1 MRRIK
6 YISDLYM
13 KIYLNTKNLIIL
25 IAMLFVLAVVSYYN
39 LSLGFDKAEF
49 VFIKDD
55 YIANYLESTSN
66 FLMIL
71 NCVIIPTLFLS
82 ELKEEVNTI
91 NFILIPRVT
100 RVNLNFS
107 KLITSLKIA
116 FYYSLVQVLIIGII
130 PLIWYPNFIFK
141 VTFLKIGIFIIL
153 YSCFNVVLILLMM
166 KIFRIFIIDAI
177 PLIIYLALSFVKE
190 NIKIRKYFPILVI
203 LNQNIENNTPL
214 YILIFLIIFLS
225 IILYFKKIKKTVD
238 ITFCIVYNIEG
249 N

>member
-25 IAMLFVLAVVSYYN
+25 IATLFVLAVVSYYN

-100 RVNLNFS
+100 RVNLNYS

-166 KIFRIFIIDAI
+166 KILRIFIVDAI
-177 PLIIYLALSFVKE
+177 PLIIYLALNFVKE

-203 LNQNIENNTPL
+203 LNQNIENNTQL
-214 YILIFLIIFLS
+214 YIQIFLIIFLS
-225 IILYFKKIKKTVD
+225 IIYISKK
-238 ITFCIVYNIEG
+238 
-249 N
+249 

>member
-1 MRRIK
+1 
-6 YISDLYM
+6 M

-25 IAMLFVLAVVSYYN
+25 IATLFVLAVVSYYN

-166 KIFRIFIIDAI
+166 KILRIFIVDAI
-177 PLIIYLALSFVKE
+177 PLIIYLALNFVKE
-190 NIKIRKYFPILVI
+190 NIKIKKYFPILVI
-203 LNQNIENNTPL
+203 LNQNIENNIPL

-225 IILYFKKIKKTVD
+225 IIYISKK
-238 ITFCIVYNIEG
+238 
-249 N
+249 

>member
-25 IAMLFVLAVVSYYN
+25 IATLFVLAVVSYYN

-130 PLIWYPNFIFK
+130 PLIWYLNFIFK

-166 KIFRIFIIDAI
+166 KIIRIFIVDAI
-177 PLIIYLALSFVKE
+177 PLIIYLALNFVKE

-225 IILYFKKIKKTVD
+225 IIYISKK
-238 ITFCIVYNIEG
+238 
-249 N
+249 

>member
-25 IAMLFVLAVVSYYN
+25 IATLFVLAVVSYYN

-166 KIFRIFIIDAI
+166 KIFRIFIVDAI
-177 PLIIYLALSFVKE
+177 PLIIYLALNFVKE

-203 LNQNIENNTPL
+203 LNQNIENNIPI

-225 IILYFKKIKKTVD
+225 IIYISKKS
-238 ITFCIVYNIEG
+238 
-249 N
+249 

>member
-6 YISDLYM
+6 QISDLYI
-13 KIYLNTKNLIIL
+13 KIYLNAKNLIIL
-25 IAMLFVLAVVSYYN
+25 VATLFVLAVVSYYN
-39 LSLGFDKAEF
+39 LSLGFDKSEF

-55 YIANYLESTSN
+55 YIENYLESTSN

-130 PLIWYPNFIFK
+130 PSIWYPNFIFK
-141 VTFLKIGIFIIL
+141 VTFLKIGIFIII

-166 KIFRIFIIDAI
+166 KILRIFIVDAI
-177 PLIIYLALSFVKE
+177 PLIIYLALNFVKE

-225 IILYFKKIKKTVD
+225 IIYISKK
-238 ITFCIVYNIEG
+238 
-249 N
+249 

>member
-1 MRRIK
+1 MENYAK
-6 YISDLYM
+6 N

-25 IAMLFVLAVVSYYN
+25 IATLFVLAVVSYYN

-91 NFILIPRVT
+91 DFILIPRVT

-166 KIFRIFIIDAI
+166 KILRIFIVDAI
-177 PLIIYLALSFVKE
+177 PLIIYLALNFVKE
-190 NIKIRKYFPILVI
+190 NIKIRKCFPILVI

-225 IILYFKKIKKTVD
+225 IIYISKK
-238 ITFCIVYNIEG
+238 
-249 N
+249 

>member
-25 IAMLFVLAVVSYYN
+25 IATLFVLAVVSYYN

-82 ELKEEVNTI
+82 ELKAEVNTI

-166 KIFRIFIIDAI
+166 KILRIFIVDAI
-177 PLIIYLALSFVKE
+177 PLIIYLALNFVKE

-203 LNQNIENNTPL
+203 LNQNIENNIPL

-225 IILYFKKIKKTVD
+225 IIYISKK
-238 ITFCIVYNIEG
+238 
-249 N
+249 

>member
-25 IAMLFVLAVVSYYN
+25 IATLFVLAVVSYYN

-166 KIFRIFIIDAI
+166 KILRIFIVDAI
-177 PLIIYLALSFVKE
+177 PLIIYLALNFVKE

-203 LNQNIENNTPL
+203 LNQNIKNNIPL

-225 IILYFKKIKKTVD
+225 IIYISKK
-238 ITFCIVYNIEG
+238 
-249 N
+249 

>member
-13 KIYLNTKNLIIL
+13 KIYLNTKKLIIL
-25 IAMLFVLAVVSYYN
+25 IATLFVLAVVSYYN

-166 KIFRIFIIDAI
+166 KILRIFIVDAI
-177 PLIIYLALSFVKE
+177 PLIIYLALNFVKE

-225 IILYFKKIKKTVD
+225 IIYISKKS
-238 ITFCIVYNIEG
+238 
-249 N
+249 

>member
-25 IAMLFVLAVVSYYN
+25 IATLFVLAVVSYYN

-66 FLMIL
+66 FLMIS

-116 FYYSLVQVLIIGII
+116 FYYSLVQVLIVGII

-166 KIFRIFIIDAI
+166 KILRIFIVDAI
-177 PLIIYLALSFVKE
+177 PLIIYLALNFVKE

-203 LNQNIENNTPL
+203 LNQNIENNTSL

-225 IILYFKKIKKTVD
+225 IIYISKK
-238 ITFCIVYNIEG
+238 
-249 N
+249 

>member
-13 KIYLNTKNLIIL
+13 KIYLNTKNLITL
-25 IAMLFVLAVVSYYN
+25 IATLFVLAVVSYYN

-100 RVNLNFS
+100 RVNLNFP

-166 KIFRIFIIDAI
+166 KILRIFIVDAI
-177 PLIIYLALSFVKE
+177 PLIIYLALNFVKE

-203 LNQNIENNTPL
+203 LNQNIENNISL

-225 IILYFKKIKKTVD
+225 IIYISKK
-238 ITFCIVYNIEG
+238 
-249 N
+249 

>member
-25 IAMLFVLAVVSYYN
+25 IATLFVLAVVSYYN

-166 KIFRIFIIDAI
+166 KILRIFIADAI
-177 PLIIYLALSFVKE
+177 PLIINLALNFVKE

-203 LNQNIENNTPL
+203 LNQNIENNIPL

-225 IILYFKKIKKTVD
+225 IIYISKK
-238 ITFCIVYNIEG
+238 
-249 N
+249 

>member
-25 IAMLFVLAVVSYYN
+25 IATLFVLAVVSYYN

-153 YSCFNVVLILLMM
+153 YSCFNVGLILLMM
-166 KIFRIFIIDAI
+166 KILRIFIVDAI
-177 PLIIYLALSFVKE
+177 PLIIYLALNFVKE

-225 IILYFKKIKKTVD
+225 IIYISKK
-238 ITFCIVYNIEG
+238 
-249 N
+249 

>member
-13 KIYLNTKNLIIL
+13 KIYLNAKNLIIL
-25 IAMLFVLAVVSYYN
+25 IATLFVLAVVSYYN

-141 VTFLKIGIFIIL
+141 VSFLKIGIFIIL

-166 KIFRIFIIDAI
+166 KILRIFIVDAI
-177 PLIIYLALSFVKE
+177 PLIIYLALNFVKE

-203 LNQNIENNTPL
+203 LNQNIENNIPI

-225 IILYFKKIKKTVD
+225 IIYISKK
-238 ITFCIVYNIEG
+238 
-249 N
+249 